1 MSLKRSL
8 YLFAGYLV
16 ALTLMA
22 LPFSLIEGGSTSS
35 GLVAQAQAQD

>member
-8 YLFAGYLV
+8 YLFAGYIV

-22 LPFSLIEGGSTSS
+22 LPFSLIEAGSPTN